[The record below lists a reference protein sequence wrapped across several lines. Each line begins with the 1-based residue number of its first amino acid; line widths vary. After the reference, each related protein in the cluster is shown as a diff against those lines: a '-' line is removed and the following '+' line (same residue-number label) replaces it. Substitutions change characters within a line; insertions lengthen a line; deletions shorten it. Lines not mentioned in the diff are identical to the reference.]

1 MKAKISGMRNGVLR
15 EETFLVMHA
24 VTKLRPETRVCP
36 CVHACGVEGRV
47 KLLDEIAV
55 PLARAATRQAQR
67 TVSPKAHFDIIQQRP
82 LSCFGLG

>member
-1 MKAKISGMRNGVLR
+1 MGVLR

-24 VTKLRPETRVCP
+24 VIKLRPETRVCT

-55 PLARAATRQAQR
+55 SLARGNSSVATIAPAPFHRRR
-67 TVSPKAHFDIIQQRP
+67 TLI
-82 LSCFGLG
+82 